1 MKQPPSVIAVANV
14 LIGEARKKGN
24 SITPLQLIKLAYIA
38 HGFHL
43 GFGHGRLFE
52 EEIQAWRYGPV
63 IPDLYQAVK
72 KYKNSSITAAIPYDG
87 PDLDEQ
93 RIELLE
99 KVYEAYGKYT
109 GSFLTC
115 LTHQDGTPWKQV
127 YNENE
132 RFTPIPDDLIKAYY
146 EDFLARH

>member
-1 MKQPPSVIAVANV
+1 MKQLPSVIAVANV

-24 SITPLQLIKLAYIA
+24 AITPLQLIKLAYIA

-43 GFGHGRLFE
+43 GFGLGRLFE

-72 KYKNSSITAAIPYDG
+72 KYGKRSITAAIPYSG
-87 PDLDEQ
+87 PDLDEK

-99 KVYEAYGKYT
+99 KIYEAYGKYT
-109 GSFLTC
+109 GLFLTC
-115 LTHQDGTPWKQV
+115 LTHQEGTPWKKV
-127 YNENE
+127 YRKNEW
-132 RFTPIPDDLIKAYY
+132 FTPIPDDLIQAYY
-146 EDFLARH
+146 EDFLAKR